1 MAPKPQNHKIMNF
14 KNVPNGFP
22 IPEYPN
28 KHRICIYK
36 KYSLSINAKY
46 KLAFFF
52 FGLLGNK
59 FSRILSRPWFESLS
73 GVHAANGLRIGQ
85 TYSFIMTLL
94 IRVSQNT

>member
-1 MAPKPQNHKIMNF
+1 MAPKPLNHKILNF
-14 KNVPNGFP
+14 KNVANGFP

-59 FSRILSRPWFESLS
+59 SSRILSRPWFGDPYIREIM
-73 GVHAANGLRIGQ
+73 HCIFNTLRGSS
-85 TYSFIMTLL
+85 TMTH
-94 IRVSQNT
+94 TFYE